1 MTILSISTLVILAV
15 LVLLGLSNRA
25 LKDFRTGTIASFILL
40 ALVGLLNL
48 IPTITMM
55 AVSFRVGVLL
65 FYGFCIF
72 NFIFRG
78 KAGNRGIAFLIT
90 IIIAGIIYGATA
102 LANLFGSTFFAGLN
116 FVYAIAAGLLALG
129 FTKNAKYSF
138 ISAATSILIVSII
151 LQIGGTVNLTAG
163 FEWALLASAI
173 SVVLYGLLSTVQTK
187 PSRMSYYF
195 EIGRLED

>member
-1 MTILSISTLVILAV
+1 MTILSLSTLIILAV

-25 LKDFRTGTIASFILL
+25 LKDFRMGTIASFVLL

-48 IPTITMM
+48 IPTVTIA
-55 AVSFRVGVLL
+55 AVSFRVGVIL
-65 FYGFCIF
+65 FYGFCIAM
-72 NFIFRG
+72 FIFRG

-90 IIIAGIIYGATA
+90 IIIAGIIYGGTA
-102 LANLFGSTFFAGLN
+102 LANLFGNAFFSGLN
-116 FVYAIAAGLLALG
+116 FVYAIVAGLFALA

-138 ISAATSILIVSII
+138 ISAATAILIDSII
-151 LQIGGTVNLTAG
+151 LQLGGPVNLTAG
-163 FEWALLASAI
+163 FEWALLASAV

-195 EIGRLED
+195 EMGRLED